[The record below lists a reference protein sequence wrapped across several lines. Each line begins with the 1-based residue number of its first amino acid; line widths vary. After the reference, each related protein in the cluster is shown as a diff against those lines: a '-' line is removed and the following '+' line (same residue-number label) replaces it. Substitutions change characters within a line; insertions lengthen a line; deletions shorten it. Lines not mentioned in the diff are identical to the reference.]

1 MITLASENHGFYDTF
16 GFGDIVQV
24 TPAPAQLAS
33 DDGYG
38 DWNVGD
44 LTDLLPVVAD

>member
-1 MITLASENHGFYDTF
+1 MISVASENHGFYDTF

-24 TPAPAQLAS
+24 IGTSAQLAS

-38 DWNVGD
+38 DWNI
-44 LTDLLPVVAD
+44 PW